1 MSVYGVI
8 IDYNAFD
15 VVFYILFIYFC
26 NVCVCVCV
34 CACVCVC
41 VHWIFVIKIYTFKEC
56 VSA

>member
-34 CACVCVC
+34 CVPVCVCVC
-41 VHWIFVIKIYTFKEC
+41 TESLLSKYIHLKNV
-56 VSA
+56 